1 MSCELE
7 KKRCFNMA
15 KLVVQ
20 EATFGYGRNITL
32 QSISLETRP
41 GELLGIIGPNGS
53 GKTTLLKGLAG
64 LLKAMKGEVL
74 FNSANITRIEH
85 RTIAKKIALVP
96 QNAVLPD
103 LFTALEI
110 VLMGRT
116 PHLGLLGHES
126 EKDFHIALQAMEVTR
141 TLHLAQRRINEISGG
156 EKQRLIIARALAQE
170 AEILLL
176 DEPTANLDINYQIE
190 TFNVLDKLCVD
201 NNLTVITALHDLNL
215 ACQFCHRLI
224 MLRDGLIYKQGAP
237 SEIISA
243 SSIEEVFDANV
254 QVYPHPVNR
263 LPVAFIT
270 ANTERNSSSNQP
282 WII

>member
-1 MSCELE
+1 
-7 KKRCFNMA
+7 MA
-15 KLVVQ
+15 TLVVK

-32 QSISLETRP
+32 DSINLASKP

-64 LLKAMKGEVL
+64 LLKAIKGEVF
-74 FNSANITRIEH
+74 FNSTDITRVEH
-85 RTIAKKIALVP
+85 RTLAKKIALVP
-96 QNAVLPD
+96 QNAFLPD

-116 PHLGLLGHES
+116 PHLGLLGHET
-126 EKDFHIALQAMEVTR
+126 EKDFCIALHAMKVTR

-176 DEPTANLDINYQIE
+176 DEPTANLDINYQME
-190 TFNVLDKLCVD
+190 TFNVLSKLCIGS
-201 NNLTVITALHDLNL
+201 NLTVITALHDLNL
-215 ACQFCHRLI
+215 ACQFCHRLL
-224 MLRDGLIYKQGAP
+224 MLRDGLIYQQGTP
-237 SEIISA
+237 SDIISS
-243 SSIEEVFDANV
+243 SSIKQVFDAYV
-254 QVYPHPVNR
+254 QVYPHPINN

-270 ANTERNSSSNQP
+270 APPEKKRK
-282 WII
+282 

>member
-1 MSCELE
+1 
-7 KKRCFNMA
+7 MA
-15 KLVVQ
+15 ILIAN
-20 EATFGYGRNITL
+20 EATFGYGGNITL
-32 QSISLETRP
+32 KSISLKSRP

-53 GKTTLLKGLAG
+53 GKTTLLKGLSG
-64 LLKAMKGEVL
+64 LLKALKGEVL
-74 FNSANITRIEH
+74 FNSTDITRIEH

-126 EKDFHIALQAMEVTR
+126 EKDFRIALQAMKVTR
-141 TLHLAQRRINEISGG
+141 TVHLVQRRINEISGG

-176 DEPTANLDINYQIE
+176 DEPTANLDINYQVE
-190 TFNVLDKLCVD
+190 TFSVLHKLCTD
-201 NNLTVITALHDLNL
+201 SNLTVVTALHDLNL

-224 MLRDGLIYKQGAP
+224 MLRDGLIYKQGTP
-237 SEIISA
+237 SDIINS
-243 SSIEEVFDANV
+243 SSIEKVFDAHV
-254 QVYPHPVNR
+254 QVYPHPVNS
-263 LPVAFIT
+263 LPVTYIT
-270 ANTERNSSSNQP
+270 AVPERKHK
-282 WII
+282 